1 MHLITERCT
10 CLCPASSGW
19 PLWGILIAIQ
29 ECDSLSLAILECVY
43 VILHVRMFP
52 INGQYFSINKGR
64 ESLSSIIITSSS
76 QLGPPYYWYT
86 ENKHSGRSDLRHLNT
101 MP

>member
-1 MHLITERCT
+1 MSVS
-10 CLCPASSGW
+10 CL
-19 PLWGILIAIQ
+19 LWMAIVGHP
-29 ECDSLSLAILECVY
+29 DSLSLAIQEIVYVIAILECVY

-64 ESLSSIIITSSS
+64 ESLSSIIITLSS
-76 QLGPPYYWYT
+76 QLGPPYYRYT

>member
-1 MHLITERCT
+1 MSVS
-10 CLCPASSGW
+10 CL
-19 PLWGILIAIQ
+19 LWMAIVGHP
-29 ECDSLSLAILECVY
+29 DSLSLAIQECVY

-52 INGQYFSINKGR
+52 INGQYFLINKGR
-64 ESLSSIIITSSS
+64 ESLSSIIITLSS

>member
-19 PLWGILIAIQ
+19 PLWGHPDNYSVV
-29 ECDSLSLAILECVY
+29 CVCNLAC
-43 VILHVRMFP
+43 MFP
-52 INGQYFSINKGR
+52 IIDQHFSINKGR
-64 ESLSSIIITSSS
+64 ESLSSIIITLSS